1 MQPDNR
7 QEYFQKKEEERE
19 ARRDRL
25 RFAAGMLEFLGVIV
39 GAAVILM
46 LVSLIISLVNWVS
59 RDISTTFNMFGTMS
73 R

>member
-25 RFAAGMLEFLGVIV
+25 RFAAGMFEFLGVII
-39 GAAVILM
+39 GAAVILV

-59 RDISTTFNMFGTMS
+59 HDISSTFSFLGEGL